1 MKIDILFLDNDLSDH
16 EEYFDNQTIKEYCET
31 HSFEGEKN
39 QILSVPP
46 SYSCLL
52 YTSPSPRDNTGSRMP
67 SSA

>member
-46 SYSCLL
+46 SYSKSQNLTSVS
-52 YTSPSPRDNTGSRMP
+52 YTHLTLPTSR
-67 SSA
+67 SV